1 MVIQY
6 FDALAGAGKTRALSR
21 YAIKLATAGERVLF
35 VQPSKQLIKATIADE
50 FRQAASTLSVRAIHG
65 DNSKQV
71 TQEIIQHSKAS
82 RPGKGAVLFI
92 THAAFMRLP
101 YIESRHQWH
110 VIFDEVPTVDLVDPF
125 NVPETHRLITDALSF
140 SPHDAAYG
148 FFSAREG
155 AEIALRKIAR
165 NPRGDEIWGKFKGF
179 AERVLSP
186 HWDVFAL
193 QSNYH
198 ALLSGDHSTRQLVT
212 HSILKPSIFDGYKQV
227 ILASALFTQSTLYRL
242 WTAQG
247 VAFTPVADHMV
258 LGLRYHRHSNGALI
272 TIRYLLDRDW
282 SKTLRDK
289 PICLDGEDIPRS
301 LRDRL
306 PGLIGAA
313 HGGQTFAWMG
323 NTDIADDYFGST
335 EAVRLP
341 NSPHGLNGFQHL
353 HHVAV
358 LSALNARPAHFRFM
372 ETRGIAGE
380 ALRTASYR
388 SAVYQAAMRISI
400 RDPHDKT
407 PKSITVMDAATAHW
421 LAELF
426 PGSRVEPLTDT
437 GLVIPGV
444 PVGRPRKHASRADR
458 QRAHRS
464 RKRNRQWLDSFCAV
478 SDQSAA
484 SFGTVY
490 ASIHDTE
497 PTLYLDGTNLEAFV
511 ALLKEAHGRVVPS
524 KQDNFL
530 ISPAHFD
537 PDAPDSETSRGLA
550 NVRHVNGLW
559 LDNDG
564 GDLSHADFAKLFPQ
578 LRMLVWN
585 THSSTREAPRWRCFI
600 PTDTVMSVDEHARL
614 IQQIV
619 MVLRYNGF
627 SSHHETVQMPTA
639 AARRHGFDTSKFTA
653 ASLFYAP
660 CQAANPRESFFID
673 YHEPV
678 RDPLDVGQWLV
689 NDIATYAMDE
699 AYQDVGDC
707 GGEDEDPLPAT
718 GNTGPLLTAALTRW
732 RRAGHG
738 QGHGAFFRLAC
749 DLRRSG
755 MERQGARHHLLAEAR
770 KARSPQ
776 ERSREVPNL
785 LKHIWKK

>member
-1 MVIQY
+1 MAIQ
-6 FDALAGAGKTRALSR
+6 FLNALAGAGKTRALSR
-21 YAIKLATAGERVLF
+21 YAMQLATAGEHVLF
-35 VQPSKQLIKATIADE
+35 VQPTKQLIDATIRCE
-50 FRQAASTLSVRAIHG
+50 FRDASGSISVKAIHG
-65 DNSKQV
+65 GNARRVVQA
-71 TQEIIQHSKAS
+71 IIQHSKAS
-82 RPGKGAVLFI
+82 KLSKGAVLFI
-92 THAAFMRLP
+92 THAAFMRLS
-101 YIESRHQWH
+101 YLENRHQWH
-110 VIFDEVPTVDLVDPF
+110 LIFDEVPTIDVAEPF
-125 NVPETHRLITDALSF
+125 NIAETHRMITDALCF

-148 FFSAREG
+148 ILTAREG
-155 AEIALRKIAR
+155 ADIPLRKIAR
-165 NPRGDEIWGKFKGF
+165 NPRGDDNWGRFKGL
-179 AERVLSP
+179 AERVQSP

-193 QSNYH
+193 QSNFYG
-198 ALLSGDHSTRQLVT
+198 LLSGDGSTRQLVT
-212 HSILKPSIFDGYKQV
+212 HSLLKPSLFAGFKQV
-227 ILASALFTQSTLYRL
+227 ILASALFTESTLFKL
-242 WTAQG
+242 WTAYGAQLK
-247 VAFTPVADHMV
+247 PVPEAM
-258 LGLRYHRHSNGALI
+258 LEGLRYRHHGNGALI

-323 NTDIADDYFGST
+323 NTDIADDYFGLLG
-335 EAVRLP
+335 AIRLP
-341 NSPHGLNGFQHL
+341 NSPHGLNGFQHM

-358 LSALNARPAHFRFM
+358 LSALNATPAHFRFM
-372 ETRGIAGE
+372 ETRGIAGDE
-380 ALRTASYR
+380 LRTASYR
-388 SAVYQAAMRISI
+388 SAVYQAAMRTSI
-400 RDPHDKT
+400 RNPADGN
-407 PKSITVMDAATAHW
+407 PKSITVMDATTALW
-421 LAELF
+421 LSELF
-426 PGSRVEPLTDT
+426 PGSSVETLSNS

-444 PVGRPRKHASRADR
+444 TVGRPRKHASGADKA
-458 QRAHRS
+458 RAHRS
-464 RKRNRQWLDSFCAV
+464 RKRNKKWLDRFCAA
-478 SDQSAA
+478 SDQSTP

-497 PTLYLDGTNLEAFV
+497 PTLHLDGTSLEAFID
-511 ALLKEAHGRVVPS
+511 LLKEAHARVVPS

-564 GDLSHADFAKLFPQ
+564 GDLSYADFSKLFPQ

-627 SSHHETVQMPTA
+627 SSHHETVQIPTA

-660 CQAANPRESFFID
+660 CQAVTPRDSFFID
-673 YHEPV
+673 YREPV
-678 RDPLDVGQWLV
+678 RAPLDVGQWLE
-689 NDIATYAMDE
+689 NDIATYAME
-699 AYQDVGDC
+699 EEYQDVGDC
-707 GGEDEDPLPAT
+707 DGDDEDPLPAT

-732 RRAGHG
+732 RSAGHG

-755 MERQGARHHLLAEAR
+755 IGRQVARHHLLSEAC

-776 ERSREVPNL
+776 ERRTEVPNL
-785 LKHIWKK
+785 LKRIWKK

>member
-1 MVIQY
+1 MAIQY

-21 YAIKLATAGERVLF
+21 YAIRLATAGERVLF
-35 VQPSKQLIKATIADE
+35 VQPSKQLIEATIRDE
-50 FRQAASTLSVRAIHG
+50 LGQAAGAFSVRAVHG
-65 DNSKQV
+65 GNSRQV
-71 TQEIIQHSKAS
+71 VQEIIQHFNSIE
-82 RPGKGAVLFI
+82 PGKGSVLFI
-92 THAAFMRLP
+92 THAAFMRLS
-101 YIESRHQWH
+101 YIENRHHWH
-110 VIFDEVPTVDLVDPF
+110 LIFDEVPTVDVAEPF
-125 NVPETHRLITDALSF
+125 NIAETHRMITDALCF

-148 FFSAREG
+148 ILTAREG
-155 AEIALRKIAR
+155 AGIPLRKIAR
-165 NPRGDEIWGKFKGF
+165 NPRGDEIWGRFKGL

-198 ALLSGDHSTRQLVT
+198 ALLSGDGRTRQLVT
-212 HSILKPSIFDGYKQV
+212 HSLLKASIFAGFKQV
-227 ILASALFTQSTLYRL
+227 ILASALFTESTLYKL

-247 VAFTPVADHMV
+247 VQLKPVATAM
-258 LGLRYHRHSNGALI
+258 LEGLRYHQHRNGALI

-289 PICLDGEDIPRS
+289 PICLDGEDLPRS

-313 HGGQTFAWMG
+313 HGGQPFAWMG
-323 NTDIADDYFGST
+323 NTDMPDDYFGLL
-335 EAVRLP
+335 EATRLP
-341 NSPHGLNGFQHL
+341 NSPHGLNGYQHL

-358 LSALNARPAHFRFM
+358 LSALNATPSHFRFM

-380 ALRTASYR
+380 ELRTASYR

-400 RDPHDKT
+400 RNPADET
-407 PKSITVMDAATAHW
+407 PKSVTVMDAATAHW
-421 LAELF
+421 LSERF
-426 PGSRVEPLTDT
+426 PGSRVETLSNA

-444 PVGRPRKHASRADR
+444 RVGRPRKHASRADR

-464 RKRNRQWLDSFCAV
+464 RKRNKLWLDRLCAV
-478 SDQSAA
+478 PDQSTP
-484 SFGTVY
+484 SYGTVY
-490 ASIHDTE
+490 ASIHDAQ
-497 PTLYLDGTNLEAFV
+497 PTLHLDGVNLDAFV

-627 SSHHETVQMPTA
+627 SSHHATVQIPTA
-639 AARRHGFDTSKFTA
+639 AARRHGFDRSKFTA

-678 RDPLDVGQWLV
+678 RAPLDVGQWLE
-689 NDIATYAMDE
+689 NDIATYAIE
-699 AYQDVGDC
+699 EEYQDVGDC
-707 GGEDEDPLPAT
+707 GGDDEDPLPAT

-732 RRAGHG
+732 HRAGHG
-738 QGHGAFFRLAC
+738 QGHRAFFRLAC

-755 MERQGARHHLLAEAR
+755 IGRQGARHHLLAEAR

-785 LKHIWKK
+785 LKHFWKP

>member
-1 MVIQY
+1 MEIQY

-21 YAIKLATAGERVLF
+21 YAIQLAAAGERVLF
-35 VQPSKQLIKATIADE
+35 VQPSKQLIEATIHDE
-50 FRQAASTLSVRAIHG
+50 FGQAAGALSVRAIHG
-65 DNSKQV
+65 GNSRQV
-71 TQEIIQHSKAS
+71 VQEIIQHSKAS
-82 RPGKGAVLFI
+82 GAGKGTVLFI
-92 THAAFMRLP
+92 THAAFMRFHYL
-101 YIESRHQWH
+101 ENRHQWH
-110 VIFDEVPTVDLVDPF
+110 VIFDEVPTVDVADPF
-125 NVPETHRLITDALSF
+125 NIAETHRLITDALSF

-148 FFSAREG
+148 LISARENTD
-155 AEIALRKIAR
+155 ISLRKIAR
-165 NPRGDEIWGKFKGF
+165 NPRGDEIWGRFKGF

-198 ALLSGDHSTRQLVT
+198 ALLSGDGGIRQLVT
-212 HSILKPSIFDGYKQV
+212 HSILKPSIFAGFKQV
-227 ILASALFTQSTLYRL
+227 ILASALFTESTLFKL

-247 VAFTPVADHMV
+247 QRLEPVAAAMQE
-258 LGLRYHRHSNGALI
+258 GLRYRQHDNGALI

-282 SKTLRDK
+282 SKSLRDK
-289 PICLDGEDIPRS
+289 PICLDGEEMPRS

-313 HGGQTFAWMG
+313 HGGEPFAWMG
-323 NTDIADDYFGST
+323 NTDISDDYFGST
-335 EAVRLP
+335 GAVRLP

-353 HHVAV
+353 HHAVV
-358 LSALNARPAHFRFM
+358 LSALNATPAHFRFM

-380 ALRTASYR
+380 ELRTASYR

-400 RDPHDKT
+400 RNPNDRT

-426 PGSRVEPLTDT
+426 PGSRVPPLTHA
-437 GLVIPGV
+437 GLVIPGG
-444 PVGRPRKHASRADR
+444 PVGRPRKHASGADK

-464 RKRNRQWLDSFCAV
+464 RLRNRQWLHSFCAV

-497 PTLYLDGTNLEAFV
+497 PTLYLDGTSLEALVTLFR
-511 ALLKEAHGRVVPS
+511 EAHARVVRC
-524 KQDNFL
+524 KEDNFL

-537 PDAPDSETSRGLA
+537 PDAPGSDKRRGLA
-550 NVRHVNGLW
+550 NIKHVNGLC

-564 GDLSHADFAKLFPQ
+564 GDLSHAEFAKLFPQ

-585 THSSTREAPRWRCFI
+585 THSSTRECPRWRCFI

-619 MVLRYNGF
+619 MVVRHSGF
-627 SSHHETVQMPTA
+627 KFRHQPAEEQSA
-639 AARRHGFDTSKFTA
+639 AAKHDGFDRSKFTA

-660 CQAANPRESFFID
+660 CQAASPRDSFFID
-673 YHEPV
+673 YD
-678 RDPLDVGQWLV
+678 DPIRAPLAVGQWLE
-689 NDIATYAMDE
+689 NDIAAQAVPEEDV
-699 AYQDVGDC
+699 DVGDEP
-707 GGEDEDPLPAT
+707 GKEEHGLLGSEPLV
-718 GNTGPLLTAALTRW
+718 NVALNRW
-732 RRAGHG
+732 RSTPRGKGHY
-738 QGHGAFFRLAC
+738 AFYRLAN

-755 MERQGARHHLLAEAR
+755 MGRERARHHLLIEAQN
-770 KARSPQ
+770 ANSPQ
-776 ERSREVPNL
+776 DRKREIPQLINR
-785 LKHIWKK
+785 IWKA